1 MTHHLR
7 RLATAALAPILLIG
21 FYAGV
26 AATATPAATFVTPT
40 PGLVSVIQG
49 GPFHVG
55 WTISSGVHVTSTTVA
70 IQASRPVG
78 VDGCDPRWAPAG
90 TASVSGTEYDLQ
102 APTPN
107 RCYRVALF
115 LHTSTGTETVT
126 SAPVIV
132 APGGWGPIADFM
144 NPFADVVSYST
155 STRIGWAERDT
166 FGAGLVSRALFEQT
180 APAVNDSCA
189 GVEWSAGVQV
199 PIAGSTINRT
209 LSRSNCYRYTVVLQD
224 SAGFRS
230 ERTSGALRIAGG
242 LPEWTGTLDLYRSTA
257 FASQATLSWCVAASS
272 QMMLNLV
279 LDRSDTA
286 RASQATYMAYAQAN
300 DSATYS
306 DGGSNPAGWV
316 AVMNRYGGL
325 PYDIGRY
332 ADRTSAIK
340 AAATRMRVTNRP
352 VGLLVWSGRHAWVMN
367 GFEATADPAL
377 TSDFTVTAVYVSG
390 PLYPRPANDYGY
402 DPLPDTRLTAAQMAT
417 YFLPYYD
424 TVLRTWNG
432 SYLTIQP

>member
-7 RLATAALAPILLIG
+7 RLAISALAPILLTG
-21 FYAGV
+21 FYAGN

-40 PGLVSVIQG
+40 PGLVSVIAV

-55 WTISSGVHVTSTTVA
+55 WTIATGVHVTSTTVA
-70 IQASRPVG
+70 VQASRPMGVG
-78 VDGCDPRWAPAG
+78 GCDPRWAPAG
-90 TASVSGTEYDLQ
+90 TAAVAGTEYDLP
-102 APTPN
+102 AAVPN

-115 LHTSTGTETVT
+115 LHTTTGTETVT
-126 SAPVIV
+126 SAAVIL
-132 APGGWGPIADFM
+132 APGGWGPVADFM
-144 NPFADVVSYST
+144 NPFADVVTYST

-166 FGAGLVSRALFEQT
+166 FGAGVVSRALFEQT
-180 APAVNDSCA
+180 APAVNDSCD
-189 GVEWSAGVQV
+189 GIEWSGRV
-199 PIAGSTINRT
+199 PVAIAGSTINRT
-209 LSRSNCYRYTVVLQD
+209 LSRASCYRYTVVLQD

-230 ERTSGALRIAGG
+230 ERTSGALRVASG

-279 LDRSDTA
+279 LDRSDTTS
-286 RASQATYMAYAQAN
+286 ASQAAYMAYAQAN

-306 DGGSNPAGWV
+306 DGGSNPAGWA

-325 PYDIGRY
+325 PYGIGRY
-332 ADRTSAIK
+332 ADRTSAIN
-340 AAATRMRVTNRP
+340 AAASRMRVTNRP

-367 GFEATADPAL
+367 GFEATADPAV

-390 PLYPRPANDYGY
+390 PLYPRAANSYGY
-402 DPLPDTRLTAAQMAT
+402 DPPPDTRLTTAQLAT
-417 YFLPYYD
+417 YFSPYYD